1 MIKSTA
7 QLEEKN
13 MSLEIKNA
21 RIEDFEDVFKL
32 LEQLWRDTKLD
43 KENLAKVYSCILDR
57 NETFNKVVFL
67 DDKIIAF
74 FSGFIS
80 MNLFHS
86 GKVFYLQILIVDEN
100 HRKQG
105 IGKKII
111 DDIAAIS
118 SQENCKAIELDS
130 AFFRK
135 SAHRFYTNLGFSKR
149 GYVFSKSL

>member
-1 MIKSTA
+1 MT
-7 QLEEKN
+7 
-13 MSLEIKNA
+13 LEIKNA
-21 RIEDFEDVFKL
+21 RIEDFEEVFKL
-32 LEQLWRDTKLD
+32 LEQLWRGTKLV
-43 KENLAKVYSCILDR
+43 KEDLAKVYSCILDR
-57 NETFNKVVFL
+57 NDTFNKVAFL
-67 DDKIIAF
+67 NGKIVAF
-74 FSGFIS
+74 YSGHTS

-118 SQENCKAIELDS
+118 SQEKCKAIELDS

-135 SAHRFYTNLGFSKR
+135 AAHRFYTNLGFSKR
-149 GYVFSKSL
+149 GYVFSKPL